1 MRAVNLLPYAD
12 QASSSWRG
20 AASTRF
26 SGVNQLWLSGAFAG
40 LTATV
45 LAALFLLSSST
56 LSEKRDELRT
66 LEAERAAIAPK
77 ADQVNA
83 KLAERKS
90 REAALAAALQERI
103 AWDRLLRRVSQ
114 VLPSEVVT
122 TGLKVSS
129 PSAATETAGATGA
142 TGATTTAPAA
152 TAAPGSAPEGF
163 TLTAYGSSQDVA
175 AQTLRRLALLPELT
189 NVQLVSSIETK
200 LDRVDVFLFTIAGDV
215 VQRGA
220 EQ

>member
-12 QASSSWRG
+12 QPSSWRG

-56 LSEKRDELRT
+56 LSEKRDELQT
-66 LEAERAAIAPK
+66 LEAERAAIAPM

-90 REAALAAALQERI
+90 REAALASALQQRV

-114 VLPSEVVT
+114 VLPGEVVT
-122 TGLKVSS
+122 TGLRASV
-129 PSAATETAGATGA
+129 PT
-142 TGATTTAPAA
+142 AA
-152 TAAPGSAPEGF
+152 TAAPGSTTTTAPAAAAAPGSAPTGF

-175 AQTLRRLALLPELT
+175 AQSLKRLALLPELT

-200 LDRVDVFLFTIAGDV
+200 LDGVEVFQFTIAGDV